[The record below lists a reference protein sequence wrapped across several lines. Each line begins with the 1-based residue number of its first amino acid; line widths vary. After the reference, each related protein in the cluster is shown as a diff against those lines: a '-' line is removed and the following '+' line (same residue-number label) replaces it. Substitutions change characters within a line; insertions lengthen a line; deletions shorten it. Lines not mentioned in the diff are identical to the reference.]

1 MAPLAQTAIRA
12 GFSAAAGRMRL
23 IVTHGGNVLA
33 VARARGWDW
42 REILDLSASINPLG
56 PSPAVR
62 PAIEEALDRVALY
75 PDPLPEQL
83 TVALAEAWEIGPEQ
97 VLVGGGGTEL
107 VHFLARAGW
116 NGPATLA
123 VPVWAEFYR
132 AFPHAHRVP
141 ATEPESWPQR
151 GLLVV
156 SQPGNPTG
164 VSVPLEAVKRAVA
177 SREGPVLI
185 DESFIEFTRLESA
198 IGWIQDHPN
207 VLVLRSLSKFHALP
221 GLRVGALAG
230 SPEWIRRLQR
240 KREPWRVSTLAEAAA
255 LAAVRDTGHAERTR
269 RLVEE
274 ERAWLL
280 EALEELNGLRVLPG
294 EANYLLAYTDR
305 PAAEVCEWFLERKI
319 LLRNCSRLPGV
330 DGEAV
335 RFAVRT
341 RPENE
346 RFLAAAREYFCA
358 A

>member
-1 MAPLAQTAIRA
+1 MTI
-12 GFSAAAGRMRL
+12 
-23 IVTHGGNVLA
+23 THGGNVLA
-33 VARARGWDW
+33 VARERGWDW

-62 PAIEEALDRVALY
+62 PAIEEAMDRVALY
-75 PDPLPEQL
+75 PDPLPAQL
-83 TVALAEAWEIGPEQ
+83 SEALAEAWGVEPDQ

-116 NGPATLA
+116 NGPAALA
-123 VPVWAEFYR
+123 VPVWTEFYR
-132 AFPHAHRVP
+132 AFPYALRVR
-141 ATEPESWPQR
+141 ADEPERWPQR
-151 GLLVV
+151 GLLVL

-164 VSVPLEAVKRAVA
+164 IPVPAEVVKRAIA

-185 DESFIEFTRLESA
+185 DESFIEFTRLEPA
-198 IGWIQDHPN
+198 VRWVQDHPN

-221 GLRVGALAG
+221 GLRVGALVA
-230 SPEWIRRLQR
+230 SQEWIRRFRR
-240 KREPWRVSTLAEAAA
+240 KRDPWRVSTLAEAAA
-255 LAAVRDTGHAERTR
+255 LAAVRDAAHAERTR
-269 RLVEE
+269 QVVEQ

-280 EALEELNGLRVLPG
+280 EALDSLAGLRVLPG
-294 EANYLLAYTDR
+294 EANFLLAYTER

-319 LLRNCSRLPGV
+319 LLRNCARLPGV

-346 RFLAAAREYFCA
+346 RFVAAAREFFCGS
-358 A
+358 

>member
-1 MAPLAQTAIRA
+1 MT
-12 GFSAAAGRMRL
+12 
-23 IVTHGGNVLA
+23 VTHGGNVFA
-33 VARARGWDW
+33 VARERGWDW

-62 PAIEEALDRVALY
+62 PAIEEAMDRVALY
-75 PDPLPEQL
+75 PDPLPAQL
-83 TVALAEAWEIGPEQ
+83 SEALARAWGVEPDQ

-116 NGPATLA
+116 NGPCALA
-123 VPVWAEFYR
+123 APVWTEFYH
-132 AFPHAHRVP
+132 AFPYALRVR
-141 ATEPESWPQR
+141 ADEPERWPQR
-151 GLLVV
+151 GLLVL

-164 VSVPLEAVKRAVA
+164 IPAPAEVVRRAIA

-198 IGWIQDHPN
+198 VGWVQDHPN

-221 GLRVGALAG
+221 GLRVGALVA
-230 SPEWIRRLQR
+230 SQEWIRRFRR

-255 LAAVRDTGHAERTR
+255 LAAVRDTAHAERSR
-269 RLVEE
+269 RIVEE

-280 EALEELNGLRVLPG
+280 AALDSMAGLRVLPG

-305 PAAEVCEWFLERKI
+305 PAAEVCEWFLNRKI
-319 LLRNCSRLPGV
+319 LLRNCAGLPGV
-330 DGEAV
+330 EGEAV

-346 RFLAAAREYFCA
+346 RFVAAAREFFCES
-358 A
+358 